1 MRRLV
6 VILCVCAIVMKTTAQ
21 RIVINEV
28 QVANVDMF
36 IDPSFNYG
44 GWVELYN
51 TTADTLYLTNCTLW
65 HTDAEET
72 SSHEKLTAL
81 HGMLPPH
88 GFCNLWFDH
97 NYKNGYYGLGSKQQI
112 PFKLDMDGGVI
123 ELRDAVGDVLD
134 AVAYPPAVP
143 RCSFARMTDGGN
155 VWGTTSTPTPRQSNE
170 GSLFSDERLAMPQV
184 DVKGGVFSEP
194 FSFRVD
200 IPAGTTLY
208 YSTGGATPVPGRS
221 PVSTDGR
228 FDVDSTIIYRF
239 MLTKEDCLN
248 SPVATR
254 SFIKATHDYYLP
266 VVSVTTHPLNLY
278 GDSIGLYVG
287 GVNGR
292 IDNHQTKKMNQ
303 NMDWERPVNVE
314 YFVPD
319 EEGRWQ
325 EVLNQGATFSIFGGW
340 TRFND
345 GDSFFQFK
353 PSFKLKA
360 EKMYEWQTFFSYPVF
375 SAKPYIKN
383 KTLLVRNGGQ
393 DQHARLKDAA
403 IQELIHSSGI
413 YLDCQATQPAHIF
426 LDGQYLGMMNLREA
440 SNRNYAYSNYGIGSD
455 EVDQWENEFDVKA
468 GTKDIYNRWY
478 TLSRQVAA
486 SPTNQSLWQSLCD
499 IVDVDEYCNYMA
511 AEIYMGNLDWLRGGL
526 KNIKGFRCRKD
537 DGKIHVVLFDLD
549 GGFGDTDMIVQL
561 FNKGVGRQVEIFKNM
576 LQYKPFLQQFIDA
589 YCMMGGSVFLPDRCL
604 PIIRRMAA
612 TTHPALEWEGYGSQ
626 ERAEALCDILADREN
641 QHEKRIAS
649 LKKQFGLTGELKV
662 DIEASTPQARL
673 LLNGCEIPTGRF
685 SGTLFGTTELTAI
698 TPAGYEFE
706 GWQVDDETVST
717 DTILDLRSLKLDS
730 CSSVVASF
738 RSVPLRGT
746 EKRHPI
752 RINEVSSSNDI
763 YISDYQ
769 KKSDWIELYNTTDSV
784 IDLAGM
790 YLSDNPEKMQKYQI
804 PSGDNTLIT
813 PHGYRIVWCDN
824 NEPLDQLHASF
835 KLANADSAFVSI
847 QAADGSWTDSLHYQ
861 AQRRWQTFGRY
872 PDGADQVALF
882 DRITIEQPNHILT
895 HTQLVPVVTT
905 DITSPYSYTQREAMK
920 TKAGNVIVQYYSLS
934 GQRLSG
940 PTDASIVVRRI
951 IYSDGTTESTKIR
964 VKEF

>member
-123 ELRDAVGDVLD
+123 ELRDAVGEVLD
-134 AVAYPPAVP
+134 AVAYPPAIP
-143 RCSFARMTDGGN
+143 RCSFARLTDGGN

-170 GSLFSDERLAMPQV
+170 GSLFADERLAMPQV

-221 PVSTDGR
+221 PVSTDGC
-228 FDVDSTIIYRF
+228 FYVDSTIIYRF
-239 MLTKEDCLN
+239 MLTKEGYLN

-576 LQYKPFLQQFIDA
+576 LQYKPFLQQFVDA

-649 LKKQFGLTGELKV
+649 LKKQFGLTNELKV

-698 TPAGYEFE
+698 TPVGYEFE

-769 KKSDWIELYNTTDSV
+769 KKSDWIELYNTTDTV

-804 PSGDNTLIT
+804 PSGDNTLIA
-813 PHGYRIVWCDN
+813 PHSYRIVWCDN

-920 TKAGNVIVQYYSLS
+920 TKAGNVVVQYYSLS

-964 VKEF
+964 VKEY

>member
-6 VILCVCAIVMKTTAQ
+6 VILCACAIVMKTTAQ

-112 PFKLDMDGGVI
+112 PFKLD
-123 ELRDAVGDVLD
+123 
-134 AVAYPPAVP
+134 
-143 RCSFARMTDGGN
+143 GGN

-170 GSLFSDERLAMPQV
+170 GSLFADERLAMPQV
-184 DVKGGVFSEP
+184 DVKGGVFREP

-239 MLTKEDCLN
+239 MLTKEGYLN

-254 SFIKATHDYYLP
+254 SFIKAVHDYYLP

-511 AEIYMGNLDWLRGGL
+511 AEIYMGNLDWMRGGL

-626 ERAEALCDILADREN
+626 ERAEALCDILADCEN

-769 KKSDWIELYNTTDSV
+769 KKSDWIELYNTTDTV

-804 PSGDNTLIT
+804 PSGENTLIA

-920 TKAGNVIVQYYSLS
+920 TKAGNVVVQYYSLS

-964 VKEF
+964 VKEY

>member
-1 MRRLV
+1 
-6 VILCVCAIVMKTTAQ
+6 
-21 RIVINEV
+21 
-28 QVANVDMF
+28 
-36 IDPSFNYG
+36 
-44 GWVELYN
+44 
-51 TTADTLYLTNCTLW
+51 
-65 HTDAEET
+65 
-72 SSHEKLTAL
+72 
-81 HGMLPPH
+81 
-88 GFCNLWFDH
+88 
-97 NYKNGYYGLGSKQQI
+97 
-112 PFKLDMDGGVI
+112 
-123 ELRDAVGDVLD
+123 
-134 AVAYPPAVP
+134 
-143 RCSFARMTDGGN
+143 
-155 VWGTTSTPTPRQSNE
+155 
-170 GSLFSDERLAMPQV
+170 
-184 DVKGGVFSEP
+184 
-194 FSFRVD
+194 
-200 IPAGTTLY
+200 
-208 YSTGGATPVPGRS
+208 
-221 PVSTDGR
+221 
-228 FDVDSTIIYRF
+228 
-239 MLTKEDCLN
+239 
-248 SPVATR
+248 
-254 SFIKATHDYYLP
+254 
-266 VVSVTTHPLNLY
+266 
-278 GDSIGLYVG
+278 
-287 GVNGR
+287 
-292 IDNHQTKKMNQ
+292 
-303 NMDWERPVNVE
+303 
-314 YFVPD
+314 
-319 EEGRWQ
+319 
-325 EVLNQGATFSIFGGW
+325 
-340 TRFND
+340 
-345 GDSFFQFK
+345 
-353 PSFKLKA
+353 
-360 EKMYEWQTFFSYPVF
+360 MYEWQTFFSYPVF

-769 KKSDWIELYNTTDSV
+769 KKSDWIELYNTTDTV

-804 PSGDNTLIT
+804 PSGDNTLIA

-824 NEPLDQLHASF
+824 NESLGQLHASF
-835 KLANADSAFVSI
+835 KLANVDSAFVSI

-905 DITSPYSYTQREAMK
+905 DITSPYIYTQREAMK
-920 TKAGNVIVQYYSLS
+920 TKAGNVVVQYYSLS
-934 GQRLSG
+934 GQRLGG

-964 VKEF
+964 VKEY